1 MLKVDTQTGEIFVYD
16 VIGANWYGDGITA
29 LNMADALKA
38 ISDKKAILRINSPGG
53 SADEGIAIYNLLKR
67 HAPGVE
73 THNDALAASAASVIF
88 LSGEKRYAAKGSR
101 VMIHRASSVVWGN
114 SIALAKEAS
123 TLDVYDR
130 SQCEIYCEHMDKT
143 TEETM
148 ALLDAETWYTSEEAV
163 AAGLATSLTE
173 TVQIKPNVAA
183 WFRNAPKSLAEDVK
197 RETSPSAA
205 DTFARWAKRPLAA
218 EIAKAKSDTARL
230 TR

>member
-29 LNMADALKA
+29 LNMSDALKA
-38 ISDKKAILRINSPGG
+38 IGDKKAILRINSPGG

-88 LSGEKRYAAKGSR
+88 LSGQSRYAAKGSR
-101 VMIHRASSVVWGN
+101 VMIHNASSAMWG
-114 SIALAKEAS
+114 SAKSLRKEADI
-123 TLDVYDR
+123 LDTYDK
-130 SQCEIYCEHMDKT
+130 SQAEIYSGYLGKT
-143 TEETM
+143 NEEVLT
-148 ALLDAETWYTSEEAV
+148 LLDAETWYTSEEAV
-163 AAGLATSLTE
+163 TAGLASSLTE

-183 WFRNAPKSLAEDVK
+183 WFRNPPKSLAEDVK
-197 RETSPSAA
+197 RETLVTTCKRS
-205 DTFARWAKRPLAA
+205 FAVA
-218 EIAKAKSDTARL
+218 TAIEKMNRAFL

>member
-16 VIGANWYGDGITA
+16 VIGSNWYGDGITA
-29 LNMADALKA
+29 LNMAEALKQ
-38 ISDKKAILRINSPGG
+38 IGDKKAILRINSPGG

-67 HAPGVE
+67 HSAGVE

-88 LSGEKRYAAKGSR
+88 LSGQTRYAAKGSR

-114 SIALAKEAS
+114 SIALAKEAT

-130 SQCEIYCEHMDKT
+130 SQAEIYSGYLSKT
-143 TEETM
+143 TDEVLT
-148 ALLDAETWYTSEEAV
+148 LLDAETWYTSEEAV
-163 AAGLATSLTE
+163 TAGLASSLTE

-183 WFRNAPKSLAEDVK
+183 WFRNPPKSLAEDTK
-197 RETSPSAA
+197 REPLVTTCKRS
-205 DTFARWAKRPLAA
+205 FAVA
-218 EIAKAKSDTARL
+218 TAMEKMNRAFL

>member
-29 LNMADALKA
+29 LNMSDALKA
-38 ISDKKAILRINSPGG
+38 IGDKKAILRINSPGG

-67 HAPGVE
+67 HSAGVE

-101 VMIHRASSVVWGN
+101 VMIHEAASAPWGN
-114 SIALAKEAS
+114 KRALRKEADILE
-123 TLDVYDR
+123 TYDR
-130 SQCEIYCEHMDKT
+130 SQAEIYAGYLSKT
-143 TEETM
+143 TEEVLT
-148 ALLDAETWYTSEEAV
+148 LLEAETWYTSEEAV
-163 AAGLATSLTE
+163 TAGLASSLTE

-183 WFRNAPKSLAEDVK
+183 WFRNAPKSLADDVK
-197 RETSPSAA
+197 REPLVTTCKRS
-205 DTFARWAKRPLAA
+205 FAVA
-218 EIAKAKSDTARL
+218 TAIEKMNRAFL

>member
-29 LNMADALKA
+29 LNMSDALKA
-38 ISDKKAILRINSPGG
+38 IGDKKAILRINSPGG

-88 LSGEKRYAAKGSR
+88 LSGQNRYAAKGSR

-130 SQCEIYCEHMDKT
+130 SQAEIYAGYLSKT
-143 TEETM
+143 TEEVLT
-148 ALLDAETWYTSEEAV
+148 LLDAETWYTSEEAV
-163 AAGLATSLTE
+163 MAGLATSLTE

-183 WFRNAPKSLAEDVK
+183 WFRNPPKSLAEDFK
-197 RETSPSAA
+197 REPLVTSCKRS
-205 DTFARWAKRPLAA
+205 FAVA
-218 EIAKAKSDTARL
+218 TAIEKMNRAFL